1 MIHSVQIFLD
11 LPPYHEVSEEIP
23 SEMLDHVAASW
34 TDDLIS
40 TIKADIATMAT
51 QATAMRDFLASDSV

>member
-34 TDDLIS
+34 TDLIS

-51 QATAMRDFLASDSV
+51 QATGMRDFLASDSV